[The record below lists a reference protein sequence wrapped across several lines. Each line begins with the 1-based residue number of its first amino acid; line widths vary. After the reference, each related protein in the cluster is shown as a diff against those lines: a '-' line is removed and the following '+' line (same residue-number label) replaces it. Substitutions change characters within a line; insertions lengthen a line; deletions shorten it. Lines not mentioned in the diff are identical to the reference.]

1 MQIKYYT
8 LAAVCEP
15 TDLNPFYVEYL
26 GTLET
31 EEEATET
38 ARGLA
43 VRLNMPVD
51 AMACCVN
58 PADNRTVRFHPDGKV
73 EKLWE
78 EGDNE

>member
-8 LAAVCEP
+8 MAAVCEP
-15 TDLNPFYVEYL
+15 TDLNPFCVEYL

-58 PADNRTVRFHPDGKV
+58 PDHNRTVRFYPDGKV

-78 EGDNE
+78 VGE